1 MKTLS
6 PPAGRKVIKLLLLVS
21 FICILAFKPENFK
34 STQMKYPRVKT
45 AYSKKWESV
54 QKELKDKGINPAN
67 FAAHL
72 RNFKYEKQLELWAK
86 NSNDKEYKLI
96 KTYKICASSGDLGPK
111 RREGDGQV
119 PEGFYEVA
127 WFNPMS
133 DYHLGLKVNYPNQS
147 DKIKAKGNRPG
158 GDIMIHG
165 NCVTIGCIPIENEP
179 IEELY
184 IACVE
189 SMNNN
194 NKITIEM
201 YPCRFTNEKWNLLN
215 KNEDKGVIKF
225 WETLR
230 QAYNY
235 FEANKFLSKIK
246 VNKEGDYQIE
256 G

>member
-1 MKTLS
+1 MKTQTSVTLK
-6 PPAGRKVIKLLLLVS
+6 KVIKLILLVS
-21 FICILAFKPENFK
+21 FTCIFSFKPESFK

-45 AYSKKWESV
+45 AYSSKWEGL
-54 QKELKDKGINPAN
+54 QKELKDKGINPAG

-72 RNFKYEKQLELWAK
+72 RNFKYEKQLELWAR
-86 NSNDKEYKLI
+86 NIGEKEYKLI

-111 RREGDGQV
+111 RKEGDGQV
-119 PEGFYEVA
+119 PEGFYEVS

-165 NCVTIGCIPIENEP
+165 NCVTIGCIPIENNP

-189 SMNNN
+189 SRNNN

-201 YPCRFTNEKWNLLN
+201 YPFRFNSETWNILA
-215 KNEDKGVIKF
+215 KNENKELITF

-230 QAYNY
+230 AAYNY
-235 FEANKFLSKIK
+235 FEKNKTLPKTKIT
-246 VNKEGDYQIE
+246 KEGDYQIE